1 MIVAGESVSEAVSA
15 DLIASVGGPIVGE
28 FRSALNAN
36 ALGDAAEA
44 PGRAGN
50 ARSVGENGPGLA
62 RSLVSTNRKCF
73 ALPEN

>member
-1 MIVAGESVSEAVSA
+1 MIVAGEGVPEAVSA

-44 PGRAGN
+44 AG
-50 ARSVGENGPGLA
+50 
-62 RSLVSTNRKCF
+62 
-73 ALPEN
+73 